1 VCSKTHTANANRA
14 RGKKKKKK
22 EKRKNFLVKLELKF
36 CWWQVCLS
44 LVASLRDK
52 VACLTSHR

>member
-1 VCSKTHTANANRA
+1 MLIEQEA
-14 RGKKKKKK
+14 RKEKKKK
-22 EKRKNFLVKLELKF
+22 FLVKLELKF

-44 LVASLRDK
+44 LVANLRDK